1 MAVEVVG
8 RDVEIGALS
17 AFLDRRGAVRGPIAI
32 ALEGDA
38 GIGKS
43 TLWRAAVEE
52 ARGRGWRVLSSR
64 PAESERALAH
74 AGLGDLLDGA
84 LDEVLPALTA
94 PRRQALE
101 VALLIE
107 EAPGGGVDQR
117 ALGVAVR
124 SALELLA
131 EDGLVIAIDDLQ
143 WLDASSASAVGFA
156 LRRLPEADISLLWTR
171 RLGEPQQSTAVED
184 ALDDDRVERI
194 RVGPLSVGAT
204 HQVLRSLLSH
214 GLPRPTLLRLHAV
227 SGGNPFYAL
236 ELARALGADGAVR
249 DPTQPLPV
257 PERLEELVSAR
268 LDGFEAPTH
277 EVLVLASADARLTP
291 TQLAGAGI
299 EPGALDPA
307 LAANVIELA
316 GGSVRLTH
324 PLLASVLYQGLLPGE
339 RQRVHGRL
347 AEIAE
352 DPLAR
357 ARHLA
362 LSTDRPDAD
371 LAALLEAAARTTAA
385 QGAPMVSA
393 ELGEHAMRLTP
404 PERHADLDR
413 RTAAAARSHLAAGEV
428 ERGRVLA
435 AELAARA
442 APGADRAEALVLLAE
457 AEDMPRAVPLL
468 KEALLEPGAP
478 AALRASIHQRLSLD
492 VRFQEGLD
500 AAEEHARA
508 AVELAEQVGDDG
520 PARVGARRAR
530 PDPAQRR
537 QARGARARRAGVR
550 ARPRRRGVAGRG
562 VRGFPVRA
570 RPPLVHPLRPRPR
583 PPREPPRGLERA
595 GRANGGLRALVPG
608 DGRAADRELRA
619 GRPAR
624 AAVAAAERPVRA
636 RRGRI
641 ADEPVP
647 ADAHRRP
654 PRRPPARSRAR
665 RGEAADCRSSTRC
678 GCTGR

>member
-1 MAVEVVG
+1 MDCPG
-8 RDVEIGALS
+8 RRCSGCT
-17 AFLDRRGAVRGPIAI
+17 RCR
-32 ALEGDA
+32 A
-38 GIGKS
+38 GIRS
-43 TLWRAAVEE
+43 TRSSS
-52 ARGRGWRVLSSR
+52 RGRSA
-64 PAESERALAH
+64 P
-74 AGLGDLLDGA
+74 
-84 LDEVLPALTA
+84 TA
-94 PRRQALE
+94 RCA
-101 VALLIE
+101 
-107 EAPGGGVDQR
+107 
-117 ALGVAVR
+117 
-124 SALELLA
+124 
-131 EDGLVIAIDDLQ
+131 
-143 WLDASSASAVGFA
+143 
-156 LRRLPEADISLLWTR
+156 
-171 RLGEPQQSTAVED
+171 
-184 ALDDDRVERI
+184 
-194 RVGPLSVGAT
+194 
-204 HQVLRSLLSH
+204 
-214 GLPRPTLLRLHAV
+214 
-227 SGGNPFYAL
+227 
-236 ELARALGADGAVR
+236 

-268 LDGFEAPTH
+268 LDGFDAPTR

-385 QGAPMVSA
+385 QGAPVVSA
-393 ELGEHAMRLTP
+393 ELGEHALRLTP

-413 RTAAAARSHLAAGEV
+413 RAAAAARSHLAAGEV

-442 APGADRAEALVLLAE
+442 ETGADRAEALVLLAE

-508 AVELAEQVGDDG
+508 AVDLAEQVGD
-520 PARVGARRAR
+520 GALRAS
-530 PDPAQRR
+530 A
-537 QARGARARRAGVR
+537 
-550 ARPRRRGVAGRG
+550 
-562 VRGFPVRA
+562 
-570 RPPLVHPLRPRPR
+570 L
-583 PPREPPRGLERA
+583 
-595 GRANGGLRALVPG
+595 GGLALIQ
-608 DGRAADRELRA
+608 LNA
-619 GRPAR
+619 GRPGR
-624 AAVAAAERPVRA
+624 SSSPSRRTSSSAAARC
-636 RRGRI
+636 
-641 ADEPVP
+641 
-647 ADAHRRP
+647 RRP
-654 PRRPPARSRAR
+654 SRTWRSRSRTSSSGPPTSTAPAFSSR
-665 RGEAADCRSSTRC
+665 ASMRTGASGTSEWRPTRSGTWRWSNCGPGTTRWPTSTR
-678 GCTGR
+678 GSRGS